1 MKRNIFNF
9 FAMLVAFSVVSLTA
23 QAQQRRTAEE
33 YIKLLESESRIS
45 GLQIEKVIGT
55 LRISP
60 GQKVADIGSGS
71 GLFTR
76 PIAKAVGVN
85 GTVFAVDVD
94 PELLKHVQ
102 KSASRLRMS
111 NIKTVL
117 APYDDPK
124 IPEKVDLIVI
134 IDTVHHI
141 QNQGAY
147 LRKLRQYMNP
157 GARVAIIDFSNDWP
171 AGHENMRY
179 TIEDL
184 QGWMSAAGF
193 KQVEKHDFLENNFFL
208 VFQ

>member
-1 MKRNIFNF
+1 MKRTIFSL
-9 FAMLVAFSVVSLTA
+9 FAILVAISVVSLTA

-55 LRISP
+55 LRVSP

-94 PELLKHVQ
+94 PELLKHVE

-147 LRKLRQYMNP
+147 LKKLRQYMNP

-179 TIEDL
+179 TVEDL

>member
-1 MKRNIFNF
+1 MKRTIFSL
-9 FAMLVAFSVVSLTA
+9 FAILVAISVVSLTA

-55 LRISP
+55 LRVSP

-94 PELLKHVQ
+94 PELLKHVE

-147 LRKLRQYMNP
+147 LKKLRQYMNP

-179 TIEDL
+179 TVEDL

-193 KQVEKHDFLENNFFL
+193 KQIEKHDFLENNFFL